1 MKANEP
7 GFPLQS
13 REATGKTNGLRSS
26 ILESCARLTL
36 KRPITL
42 LSIALLTAVTGALLA
57 ATLLD
62 VDADTNSLIS
72 DDRPFMKTYRA
83 FMEDFGDLEYIYIV
97 VDAGEPADHS
107 AAESA
112 VIQLLKRLQSEP
124 DLAGVRGRISPEELW
139 RMAPRAMPLADLE
152 ELLDASTAFAPILE
166 RPTPSEL
173 LEEAD
178 ADLRELVG
186 DGLTMDETTARTLGA
201 KSLFMLEALAAAPAR
216 PGDPWSSF
224 ELAAPR
230 SSEFLR
236 SSTGRMYFVE
246 ILPQK
251 DYGSLAVIEEP
262 LARIREVIDSVQANH
277 PTIQIGLTGKPVLQ
291 ADEMAITRSDM
302 TRASIIALT
311 IIALLFMIVFRGV
324 RRPLLA
330 VLAFAAAF
338 GWTYGLATL
347 LVGRL
352 NLLSMVFML
361 VLVGVGLDYGVH
373 MVARWNE
380 ARRHGSAAE
389 ANRHVMHTAVV
400 GNLTGAVTSAGVF
413 LLALLTSF
421 QGLRELGL
429 IAGLGLLMC
438 LAAMTLVLP
447 ALLVLTERGSSPTS
461 KADIE
466 PSDHATRHQGRRIP
480 TLVIAAAAILCTWFV
495 FVVPEQLR
503 FESNLLEL
511 QAKGLESVQ
520 WEHRLFEDDT
530 SASWFAAAITDSI
543 DELPTMTRKA
553 SEEPAIGRVMSVLD
567 LVALPSPERAL
578 VRARLGETTRRP
590 TSRSSPATST
600 PLEPLR
606 LKQVAGRLGSLAFI
620 SSGRVSEQESQ
631 RIRDLAERLEEQARV
646 LSRPDPATSEPLRR
660 RIKDGLDRTADALQ
674 QMGIGASGSLRKSL
688 PAALRARLIS
698 PEDSYLLMMQPKENV
713 WNHDAMGEFVSS
725 IRRVDP
731 EATGVPITQYES
743 MNDMARAF
751 TIMAVGAI
759 LVVALVVWL
768 DFRSVISTLF
778 CMGSLAVGI
787 LWTLGLLAL
796 FSIPLNLANFFAI
809 PILIGLGTDSSIH
822 VLHRWRDMHRNGE
835 SHYGATLRAVA
846 LTAVT
851 TGIGFG
857 ALLTAQHK
865 GLQSLGWV
873 MAIGSIACLLSAVI
887 VLPQVLKIA
896 PQRMKHAMLR

>member
-1 MKANEP
+1 MNDSSP
-7 GFPLQS
+7 DFQPRS
-13 REATGKTNGLRSS
+13 RQVSETSNGLRSRL
-26 ILESCARLTL
+26 LERCADLTL
-36 KRPITL
+36 KRPIT
-42 LSIALLTAVTGALLA
+42 IVVVALLA
-57 ATLLD
+57 AVAGALISADMLD

-83 FMEDFGDLEYIYIV
+83 FMEEFGDLEYIYVV
-97 VDAGEPADHS
+97 VDAGDPADHP

-112 VIQLLKRLQSEP
+112 VSHLLEELKSEP
-124 DLAGVRGRISPEELW
+124 GLPEIRGRISPDEQW
-139 RMAPRAMPLADLE
+139 RMASRAMPLAELE
-152 ELLDASTAFAPILE
+152 ALLDASGAFAPILAGAS
-166 RPTPSEL
+166 PSEL

-178 ADLRELVG
+178 AELRRLVG
-186 DGLTMDETTARTLGA
+186 EGITLDDETTRTLGA
-201 KSLFMLEALAAAPAR
+201 KSLFMLETLAAAPPR
-216 PGDPWSSF
+216 TSDHWSSF
-224 ELAAPR
+224 EPASPMR
-230 SSEFLR
+230 SQYLR
-236 SSTGRMYFVE
+236 SSTERMYFVE
-246 ILPQK
+246 IMPRK
-251 DYGSLAVIEEP
+251 DYGSLAVIEKP
-262 LARIREVIDSVQANH
+262 LARIRQVIASVQSTH
-277 PTIQIGLTGKPVLQ
+277 PSVQIGLTGKPVLQ
-291 ADEMAITRSDM
+291 ADEMVVTRIDM
-302 TRASIIALT
+302 TRASIIALS
-311 IIALLFMIVFRGV
+311 IIAVLFMIVFRGI

-330 VLAFAAAF
+330 VLAFASAF

-380 ARRHGSAAE
+380 ARRHGGARE

-438 LAAMTLVLP
+438 LVAMTLVLP

-461 KADIE
+461 KKELQRVDR
-466 PSDHATRHQGRRIP
+466 PTGHRGRGIS
-480 TLVIAAAAILCTWFV
+480 TLVIASAAIACTWFV
-495 FVVPEQLR
+495 FVVPEHLR

-511 QAKGLESVQ
+511 QARGLESVE

-543 DELPTMTRKA
+543 DELPVMTSKATM
-553 SEEPAIGRVMSVLD
+553 EPAIGRVMSVLD
-567 LVALPSPERAL
+567 LVALPSPERAM
-578 VRARLGETTRRP
+578 ARGQLAEATRRP
-590 TSRSSPATST
+590 PNAPPAMST
-600 PLEPLR
+600 PMESLR
-606 LKQVAGRLGSLAFI
+606 LQQVAGRLKSIAI
-620 SSGRVSEQESQ
+620 MSSQ
-631 RIRDLAERLEEQARV
+631 RIPQEETRRIEALAERLEAQAEV
-646 LSRPDPATSEPLRR
+646 LSYPDSEDSKTLRLR
-660 RIKDGLDRTADALQ
+660 VAKGIERTADALQ
-674 QMGIGASGSLRKSL
+674 QMGVGANTSLRASL
-688 PAALRARLIS
+688 PAALRDRFVS
-698 PEDSYLLMMQPKENV
+698 PEGTYLLMMQPTENV
-713 WNHDAMGEFVSS
+713 WNHDAMGAFVSS

-731 EATGVPITQYES
+731 QATGVPITQYES

-768 DFRSVISTLF
+768 DFRSIVSTLL

-822 VLHRWRDMHRNGE
+822 VLHRWRDMQRNGE
-835 SHYGATLRAVA
+835 SRYGATLRAVT

-873 MAIGSIACLLSAVI
+873 MAIGSIACLLSAV
-887 VLPQVLKIA
+887 VLLPQVLNVI
-896 PQRMKHAMLR
+896 PQRLREAVLR